1 MVYSSARIQDL
12 EAAHQMSKVVETFDR
27 WAEQG
32 RDTEIEREHVDVA
45 RQVIAAMQLRPG
57 ERVLDLGCGNG
68 WATRLIAQANAGV
81 QAIGVDASAKMI
93 ARAEALHSLTI
104 RARYEVGTFEKLDFK
119 DGHFDR
125 VFSMEA
131 LYYAA
136 DLAQAIRECFRVLKP
151 GGSIETL
158 VDYYAESVGSEPWAK
173 VMGLA
178 LHRLSESGWKQAF
191 EASGFRNLTTARVI
205 DSRGPGAAH
214 AFQAD
219 ECEPTFA
226 SKEALH
232 KAGTLRVRGE
242 KPR

>member
-1 MVYSSARIQDL
+1 
-12 EAAHQMSKVVETFDR
+12 MSKVVETFDR
-27 WAEQG
+27 WAEEG
-32 RDTEIEREHVDVA
+32 RDAELEREHVDVVK
-45 RQVIAAMQLRPG
+45 QVIAAMQLRPG

-81 QAIGVDASAKMI
+81 QAIGVDASPKMI
-93 ARAEALHSLTI
+93 ERAESLHSNTI
-104 RARYEVGTFEKLDFK
+104 RARYELGTFEKVDFK

-131 LYYAA
+131 LYYAT

-151 GGSIETL
+151 GGSVETL
-158 VDYYAESVGSEPWAK
+158 VDYYSESAASEPWSK

-178 LHRLSESGWKQAF
+178 LHRLSESGWREAF
-191 EASGFRNLTTARVI
+191 EQAGFAPVTTARVI

-214 AFQAD
+214 DFQGD
-219 ECEPTFA
+219 ECEPSFDA
-226 SKEALH
+226 KKALH
-232 KAGTLRVRGE
+232 AAGTLRIRAE

>member
-1 MVYSSARIQDL
+1 
-12 EAAHQMSKVVETFDR
+12 MSKVVETFDR
-27 WAEQG
+27 WAEEG
-32 RDTEIEREHVDVA
+32 RDAQLEKEHVDVA
-45 RQVIAAMQLRPG
+45 TQVIAAMQLEPG

-68 WATRLIAQANAGV
+68 WATRLIAKANAGV
-81 QAIGVDASAKMI
+81 QAIGVDASPKMI

-104 RARYEVGTFEKLDFK
+104 RARYELGTFEKLDFK

-151 GGSIETL
+151 GGSVETL
-158 VDYYAESVGSEPWAK
+158 VDYYSESGASEPWAK

-191 EASGFRNLTTARVI
+191 EKAGFRNVTTARVI
-205 DSRGPGAAH
+205 DSRGPGSAH
-214 AFQAD
+214 DCD
-219 ECEPTFA
+219 ECEPDLA
-226 SKEALH
+226 AKQALH
-232 KAGTLRVRGE
+232 AAGTLRVRAE
-242 KPR
+242 KPA

>member
-1 MVYSSARIQDL
+1 MN
-12 EAAHQMSKVVETFDR
+12 KVIETFDR
-27 WAEQG
+27 WAEEG
-32 RDTEIEREHVDVA
+32 RDAELEHEHVDVA

-81 QAIGVDASAKMI
+81 QAIGIDASAKMI

-104 RARYEVGTFEKLDFK
+104 RARYEVGSFEKLDFK
-119 DGHFDR
+119 DAHFDR

-131 LYYAA
+131 LYYAT
-136 DLAQAIRECFRVLKP
+136 DLGQAIRECFRVLKP
-151 GGSIETL
+151 GGSVETL
-158 VDYYAESVGSEPWAK
+158 VDYYEESAASEPWAK

-178 LHRLSESGWKQAF
+178 LHRLSEPGWSAVF
-191 EASGFRNLTTARVI
+191 EKAGFRPVTTARVI
-205 DSRGPGAAH
+205 DSRGPGCAH
-214 AFQAD
+214 AFMAD

-226 SKEALH
+226 CKEALH
-232 KAGTLRVRGE
+232 AAGTLRIRAE

>member
-1 MVYSSARIQDL
+1 MNK
-12 EAAHQMSKVVETFDR
+12 AAETFDK
-27 WAEQG
+27 WAEEG
-32 RDTEIEREHVDVA
+32 RDAELEREHVDVA
-45 RQVIAAMQLRPG
+45 RQVIAAMRLRPG

-68 WATRLIAQANAGV
+68 WATRLLAQTNAGV
-81 QAIGVDASAKMI
+81 QAIGVDAAPKMV

-119 DGHFDR
+119 DSHFDR

-131 LYYAA
+131 LYYAS
-136 DLAQAIRECFRVLKP
+136 DLGQALRECFRVLKP
-151 GGSIETL
+151 GGSVETL
-158 VDYYAESVGSEPWAK
+158 VDYYEESKASEPWAK

-178 LHRLSESGWKQAF
+178 LHRLSEPGWRQKF
-191 EASGFRNLTTARVI
+191 EGAGFTNVTTARVI

-214 AFQAD
+214 SFQAD

-232 KAGTLRVRGE
+232 AAGTLRVRAE
-242 KPR
+242 KPG

>member
-1 MVYSSARIQDL
+1 
-12 EAAHQMSKVVETFDR
+12 MSKVVETFDR
-27 WAEQG
+27 WAEEG
-32 RDTEIEREHVDVA
+32 RDAELEREHADVA
-45 RQVIAAMQLRPG
+45 KQVIAAMQLRPG

-119 DGHFDR
+119 DALFDR

-136 DLAQAIRECFRVLKP
+136 DLGRAIRECFRVLKP

-158 VDYYAESVGSEPWAK
+158 VDYYAESTASEPWAR
-173 VMGLA
+173 VMGLP
-178 LHRLSESGWKQAF
+178 LHRLSESSWKEAF
-191 EASGFRNLTTARVI
+191 ESAGFRSLTTTRVI
-205 DSRGPGAAH
+205 DSRGPGSAH

-226 SKEALH
+226 CKEALH
-232 KAGTLRVRGE
+232 AAGTLRVRAE

>member
-1 MVYSSARIQDL
+1 MNT
-12 EAAHQMSKVVETFDR
+12 AAETFDR
-27 WAEQG
+27 WAEEG
-32 RDTEIEREHVDVA
+32 RDAELEREHVDVA
-45 RQVIAAMQLRPG
+45 RQVITAMQLRPG

-81 QAIGVDASAKMI
+81 QAIGVDAAPKMI

-104 RARYEVGTFEKLDFK
+104 RARYELGTFEKLDFK
-119 DGHFDR
+119 DAHFDR

-131 LYYAA
+131 LYYAT
-136 DLAQAIRECFRVLKP
+136 DLHQAIRECFRVLKP

-158 VDYYAESVGSEPWAK
+158 VDYYAESSASEPWAE
-173 VMGLA
+173 VMA
-178 LHRLSESGWKQAF
+178 LTLQRLSEAGWRQAF
-191 EASGFRNLTTARVI
+191 EKGGFSSVTTGRVI
-205 DSRGPGAAH
+205 DSRGPGSAH

-226 SKEALH
+226 CKEALH
-232 KAGTLRVRGE
+232 KAGTLRVRAE